1 MKKYTNSHFLQ
12 LLITAILIVSSAVS
26 IYQSFPVVAHNFSTS
41 ESAVFLALTDALKA
55 ETQLAQQSIENGDLS
70 SAGKHS
76 DRAMALLNDNTT
88 KEIAER
94 NQRLADD
101 LHNTLQSIQSAATT
115 ASNNNS
121 LNDIGFLVDDAS
133 GIIDEVVSARIEP
146 AQLNNS
152 TIQALRLV
160 ELLDKILTS
169 YGNAYGVGFDMTNMS
184 MMMTMDSS
192 NSGAN
197 DGMNSMSST
206 NMSMGN
212 ESGVDMSMSGMSM
225 NDNNSVSDSILA
237 NNTDYETAQVIA
249 KKINE
254 VFNGEIINASSETN
268 STITSQSIDNINS
281 GVQELV
287 AKIDGKAP
295 PMDIMTIVHT
305 KIHPN
310 LITAFNLSLK

>member
-12 LLITAILIVSSAVS
+12 LMITAILIVSSAVS
-26 IYQSFPVVAHNFSTS
+26 INQYSPVVAHNFSTN
-41 ESAVFLALTDALKA
+41 ESAKFLALTDALKA
-55 ETQLAQQSIENGDLS
+55 ETQLVQQNIENGDLS
-70 SAGKHS
+70 LAGEHS
-76 DRAMALLNDNTT
+76 DRAMTLLNDNTI

-101 LHNTLQSIQSAATT
+101 LHNTLQSIKSAATT
-115 ASNNNS
+115 ASSNNS

-146 AQLNNS
+146 TQLNNS

-192 NSGAN
+192 NGGAN
-197 DGMNSMSST
+197 DGMDSMSST

-212 ESGVDMSMSGMSM
+212 ESGVDMSISGMSM
-225 NDNNSVSDSILA
+225 NDNNSASGSILA
-237 NNTDYETAQVIA
+237 NNTDYETAQAIA

-254 VFNGEIINASSETN
+254 VINGEIINASSETN
-268 STITSQSIDNINS
+268 SMTTSQSTDNINS
-281 GVQELV
+281 AVQELV
-287 AKIDGKAP
+287 VKVDSKAP

-310 LITAFNLSLK
+310 LITAFNLSLR